1 MAKAKAVRGQQ
12 PARPRP
18 NVGPPAGAGVDRNY
32 FASVVDELRKVVWP
46 TWNELGRMTG
56 VVVTTVILMAVIV
69 SAADYGLGLVVK
81 QLYSASGTSAASA
94 TPSGSKVAPNT
105 AAPRATAPTV
115 TIPTSPPSSSAT
127 NPAATTA
134 PSAAGT
140 SAPVTP

>member
-69 SAADYGLGLVVK
+69 SAADWGLGLVVK

-94 TPSGSKVAPNT
+94 TPNGSKVAPNT
-105 AAPRATAPTV
+105 AAPATAPTV
-115 TIPTSPPSSSAT
+115 TIPTSAASSSAT
-127 NPAATTA
+127 NPPTTTA

>member
-1 MAKAKAVRGQQ
+1 
-12 PARPRP
+12 
-18 NVGPPAGAGVDRNY
+18 VGPPAGAGVDRNY

-81 QLYSASGTSAASA
+81 QLYSTSSSTSSQVAPKGSTVKPGA
-94 TPSGSKVAPNT
+94 TPT
-105 AAPRATAPTV
+105 AAISTASPT
-115 TIPTSPPSSSAT
+115 
-127 NPAATTA
+127 
-134 PSAAGT
+134 SAAGT